1 MKKLKLS
8 KELLTRI
15 VIYTLIVVLGFTLD
29 RLTKAIV
36 VNNLSLNV
44 FRQVEIIPNF
54 LYFAYVR
61 NTGGAWSILS
71 NATWLL
77 AIISVVAVVGITYYL
92 FTKKPNI
99 HYFIAMSFIVSG
111 GAGNLFDRI
120 FYGSVIDF
128 IETYPFGYNFPI
140 FNVADIF
147 VVCGSFYL
155 IFYMLFEEHLNKSEA
170 KKKILSVQEL
180 RKKDDE
186 GCKK

>member
-1 MKKLKLS
+1 MKNLKLS
-8 KELLTRI
+8 KEILTRI

-77 AIISVVAVVGITYYL
+77 AIISVAAVVGITYYL
-92 FTKKPNI
+92 FTKKPNL

-128 IETYPFGYNFPI
+128 IETYPFGYSFPI

-147 VVCGSFYL
+147 VVCGAFYL
-155 IFYMLFEEHLNKSEA
+155 IIYMLFEEHLNKSEA
-170 KKKILSVQEL
+170 QKKILTAQEL

>member
-71 NATWLL
+71 NATW
-77 AIISVVAVVGITYYL
+77 
-92 FTKKPNI
+92 
-99 HYFIAMSFIVSG
+99 
-111 GAGNLFDRI
+111 
-120 FYGSVIDF
+120 
-128 IETYPFGYNFPI
+128 
-140 FNVADIF
+140 
-147 VVCGSFYL
+147 
-155 IFYMLFEEHLNKSEA
+155 
-170 KKKILSVQEL
+170 
-180 RKKDDE
+180 
-186 GCKK
+186 

>member
-1 MKKLKLS
+1 MKNLKLS

-29 RLTKAIV
+29 RLTKSIV

-77 AIISVVAVVGITYYL
+77 AIISVAAVVGITYYL
-92 FTKKPNI
+92 FTKKQQRRKANAYISSAFYYIVFDGGVPN
-99 HYFIAMSFIVSG
+99 FF
-111 GAGNLFDRI
+111 
-120 FYGSVIDF
+120 
-128 IETYPFGYNFPI
+128 
-140 FNVADIF
+140 
-147 VVCGSFYL
+147 
-155 IFYMLFEEHLNKSEA
+155 K
-170 KKKILSVQEL
+170 
-180 RKKDDE
+180 
-186 GCKK
+186 

>member
-1 MKKLKLS
+1 MKNLKLS

-54 LYFAYVR
+54 LYFAYVV

-77 AIISVVAVVGITYYL
+77 AIISTVAVVGITYYL
-92 FTKKPNI
+92 FKKQLNL
-99 HYFIAMSFIVSG
+99 HYFICGCLIVSG
-111 GAGNLFDRI
+111 GLGNLFDR
-120 FYGSVIDF
+120 VIYQGVVDF
-128 IETYPFGYNFPI
+128 IQTLPFGYSFPI
-140 FNVADIF
+140 FNIADIF

-155 IFYMLFEEHLNKSEA
+155 IIYMLIEEYKT
-170 KKKILSVQEL
+170 KKKSQE
-180 RKKDDE
+180 KIIDEEEKD
-186 GCKK
+186 